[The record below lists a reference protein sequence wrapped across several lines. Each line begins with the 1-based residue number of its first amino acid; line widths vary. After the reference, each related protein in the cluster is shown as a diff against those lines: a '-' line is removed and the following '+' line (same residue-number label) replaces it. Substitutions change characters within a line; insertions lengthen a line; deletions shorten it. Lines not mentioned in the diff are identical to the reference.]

1 MARVFAAAAVLTG
14 VIVSSASAA
23 ATPEATPGSLAPM
36 RFIRVMSHGDAC
48 QPNCSE
54 WISAEGKIV
63 TGSADALGRVVEA
76 LNGRRLPIFIN
87 SAGGSVEDAMAM
99 GRIIRAKRLAVA
111 VAHTAIDPCPASVV
125 SCAEAHG
132 AAELVAAYCA
142 SACTLVLAGG
152 VERYVSPLS
161 FVGVHQLVEVVS
173 KTTVKRSY
181 KVRYFTIAWFKWELS
196 RKLVGVK
203 RSTAT
208 IKRAADRS
216 IDDEVAD
223 YFAEMGVGDQVM
235 ALTVLTPSRRVR
247 WLTADELAATR
258 MATIRVEGASPIAE
272 DEGPSG
278 LAGEPIDAR
287 SGAAALFIAKN
298 ETPPPG
304 APAEIAGDFSYRRG
318 GGAVLASFQ
327 APGPAMEVPA
337 GATPSAL
344 LLTLYPNGAQ
354 FPVDG
359 PATGRRARVAIPV
372 RDFCAL
378 ARGGRAVVSRVN
390 RQEDVAATPVT
401 LDLPVARAKLL
412 FDEACSRLASAAAI
426 P

>member
-1 MARVFAAAAVLTG
+1 
-14 VIVSSASAA
+14 
-23 ATPEATPGSLAPM
+23 M
-36 RFIRVMSHGDAC
+36 RFVRVMSHGAAC
-48 QPNCSE
+48 QPNCPE

-63 TGSADALGRVVEA
+63 TGSADALGRVVDA

-99 GRIIRAKRLAVA
+99 GRVIRAKRLAVA

-125 SCAEAHG
+125 SCGEAHG
-132 AAELVAAYCA
+132 VAEAAGAYCA

-161 FVGVHQLVEVVS
+161 FVGVHQLVEVVH

-181 KVRYFTIAWFKWELS
+181 RVRYFTIAWFKWELS

-223 YFAEMGVGDQVM
+223 YFAEMGVGEQVM
-235 ALTVLTPSRRVR
+235 ALTVLTPARRVR

-258 MATIRVEGASPIAE
+258 MATIRVEGASPIVE
-272 DEGPSG
+272 GDEPSG
-278 LAGEPIDAR
+278 LGGEPIDVQ
-287 SGAAALFIAKN
+287 SGAAALFVAKSDS
-298 ETPPPG
+298 PPPG
-304 APAEIAGDFSYRRG
+304 APTEIEGDFSYRRG
-318 GGAVLASFQ
+318 GGAVLATFQ
-327 APGPAMEVPA
+327 TPNPAKEPSPGAP
-337 GATPSAL
+337 PSAL

-354 FPVDG
+354 FPVFG
-359 PATGRRARVAIPV
+359 PAAGGPARVAIPV

-378 ARGGRAVVSRVN
+378 ARGGHAVVSQVG
-390 RQEDVAATPVT
+390 RQEDAAAAPLT
-401 LDLPVARAKLL
+401 LDLPVARAKAL
-412 FDEACSRLASAAAI
+412 FDEACTRVVASAAA